1 VSRHI
6 KHVVTEILAPWG
18 PSIEERP
25 PVMSAEE
32 RMAKYKAAYDA
43 KRERRDRERKGESE
57 DDRVEGVVEGTAV
70 AS

>member
-1 VSRHI
+1 
-6 KHVVTEILAPWG
+6 
-18 PSIEERP
+18 
-25 PVMSAEE
+25 MSAEE